1 MNNPE
6 FQKRYEKSYTVS
18 RMNRFIKFFDYYNY
32 KSSYKKVG
40 LTVDEIDDWLKK
52 GRKMIKYS
60 RENIFSR
67 FLDDFN
73 EVSMKKYIEYR
84 EKKNTRKKAL
94 KKLNTDSK
102 TITQL
107 FTQNEEYKNELDSVL
122 TRHAI
127 SDFKSGMT
135 KDEVIRD
142 LDLKVEWLNTALE
155 KGRNGEEQYAE
166 LYQKYSQNAI
176 PSQINEFLELIK
188 VKPLKNVLSQLN
200 MDERE
205 LNSWCVKGK
214 SGDEL
219 FKDFYDEYLEF
230 KKERYIKTLI
240 KTNSKD
246 KALKKSYLTSDEVK
260 EHENELDELIFEK
273 RISIVTDELEKGNTT
288 KRAGKKASIKI
299 NEIYDWL
306 EKGLNGDEYFK
317 EFAQIY
323 KKEYL
328 MPIEKAYEDG
338 IMEGVTEKNIIR
350 TMKRHDFIVDDDV
363 KYLKRLNLFPKPEDI
378 VIELEDNLD
387 TSDLNG

>member
-1 MNNPE
+1 
-6 FQKRYEKSYTVS
+6 
-18 RMNRFIKFFDYYNY
+18 MNRFIKFFDYYNY

-73 EVSMKKYIEYR
+73 EVTMKKYIEYR

-142 LDLKVEWLNTALE
+142 LDLKVEWLNTTLE

-188 VKPLKNVLSQLN
+188 VKPLKNILSQLN

-205 LNSWCVKGK
+205 LNSWCLKGK

-273 RISIVTDELEKGNTT
+273 RISIVTDELKKGNTT